1 MTAVDFQKKN
11 PSSTSVIITQTQESE
26 SAGSNSFS
34 SFLQNL
40 TNDENVEIASFKT
53 FKSEPETATKETKT
67 LQSLLDDIVNNNS
80 KELKNKNSLTES
92 PKNIQFVKKNS
103 IAESSKESISLSDS
117 KVQESV
123 ADLVESIESDQ
134 EITKDKLQNL
144 KTVLQ
149 ESKGVATESPK
160 NRQFVKENSASVTER
175 SKESISLSDSKV
187 QESVADLVE
196 SIESNQEITKD
207 KLQNLKTVLQE
218 SKGVATDTETNKVS
232 FDLTNALSD
241 LRSSDNVVTDELE
254 IKNTQRSLF
263 EFKTLIA
270 DAKAYLKEQIQ
281 SSDAYKSQEIATL
294 PKTLKGLAQAA
305 QKIGIDMSK
314 ISLEEVSV
322 SKDLSKNNVAQQNNT
337 LQTNIK
343 QATQI
348 STQEMIDTKVATFNM
363 KMPQQSKDRTESTLK
378 LLLQG
383 EKNDKKSNVGF
394 TSDFSVATAKVIA
407 PSLKGDA
414 PHSLETLLQ
423 PDSLNVKDNQSD
435 GVNSKVDGVNISK
448 ADSLE
453 VKMNEAKQM
462 TRYLSQDIKQAIDDY
477 KSPFTRVKVQLNPQ
491 QLGEVELTVVQRGK
505 NLHVNLSSNN
515 SAINTLAMNA
525 NDLKVQLQ
533 NNGINNA
540 SLNFSNNSQGGEAAS
555 GGQSNPQQQNRQ
567 QAQFEYN
574 YFENE
579 ESNEEIISS
588 LEIVVPYYA

>member
-103 IAESSKESISLSDS
+103 IEESSKESISLSDS

-123 ADLVESIESDQ
+123 EGLVESIESDQ

-144 KTVLQ
+144 KTLLQ
-149 ESKGVATESPK
+149 DGKSKETESPK
-160 NRQFVKENSASVTER
+160 NRQFLKENSIAER
-175 SKESISLSDSKV
+175 SKESIPLSDNKV

-196 SIESNQEITKD
+196 SIESDQEITKD